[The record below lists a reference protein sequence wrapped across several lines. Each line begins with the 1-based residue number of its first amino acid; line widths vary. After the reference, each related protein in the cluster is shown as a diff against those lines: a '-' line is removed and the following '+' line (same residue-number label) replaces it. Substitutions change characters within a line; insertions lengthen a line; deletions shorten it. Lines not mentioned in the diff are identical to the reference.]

1 MRFKNLTVIMV
12 ATMAL
17 AGASSAFAIINC
29 QLTSD
34 DGNGEVTMP
43 VTITGGLAS
52 NVTFNTVGAVTV
64 NINDCLT
71 GATSC
76 SLIAQGT
83 PGNGLP
89 QLATFTLVETGGLP
103 AGSECA
109 ITKLHG
115 LPVELS
121 KFSVE

>member
-29 QLTSD
+29 QLASD
-34 DGNGEVTMP
+34 DGNGE

-83 PGNGLP
+83 PGNPSP
-89 QLATFTLVETGGLP
+89 QLATFTLFETGGLP
-103 AGSECA
+103 GGTECA

>member
-1 MRFKNLTVIMV
+1 MKFQKSTITLV
-12 ATMAL
+12 AIMAL
-17 AGASSAFAIINC
+17 AGASSAFAVINC
-29 QLTSD
+29 QLTSN
-34 DGNGEVTMP
+34 DGNGEVQMP

-52 NVTFNTVGAVTV
+52 DATFNTTGAVTV

-71 GATSC
+71 AATNC
-76 SLIAQGT
+76 TVIAQGT

-89 QLATFTLVETGGLP
+89 QLVTFNFVESGGSSQ
-103 AGSECA
+103 GSECA
-109 ITKLHG
+109 ITKLQG